1 MNLNTKFPN
10 NALVKNDRVL
20 VGDGAMG
27 TLLQAKGLLR
37 GGGCPEYLNR
47 THPQDIIDI
56 HRSFAEAGAQWLQ
69 TNTFGGSPFKLKAYG
84 LEAETAEL
92 NARAVALAREA
103 APNLPVWGDI
113 GPSGQLMIPLGTRTL
128 DEMIAGF
135 YTQAKALDD
144 AGVDGFLIETMAD
157 LQEAKAAV
165 MAVKALGPGRLIA
178 CSLTFEPGLRT
189 LSGDDPETVA
199 AVLQALGVHIIG
211 VNCGFGP
218 EPMVEILSRFKAVS
232 DRPLLVQ
239 PNAGLP
245 ILRNGETV
253 FPSTPEE
260 MADFVPR
267 LIAAGAHYIGGCC
280 GTTSAHIRTMS
291 QAAANQK
298 PIPPKAL
305 EFSTLAGFGETVLLS
320 NHLPMRWI
328 GERINPTARKKL
340 AESLRAGAYES
351 IAKEAEEQIKAGA
364 SIIDLNV
371 SLPTAPNSEA
381 ERLQLLTL
389 ACQRRIRSPLS
400 LDTPHPANMEP
411 ALKVMRGKPL
421 LNSTN
426 GDEEHLQAICK
437 LAATYGAALLGLTLD
452 RKGIPS
458 SAEDRLVIAKRI
470 VETAKSYGISRN
482 DIYIDGLT
490 LTAGASQALVPETL
504 RLIRMVKKELGVR
517 TILGVSNV
525 SHGLPLRPI
534 LNTAFLMMAMEAGL
548 DAAIINPFQ
557 PDLALF
563 CAAANVLTGRDVN
576 SQRFIALSQVT
587 EERPTDFRS
596 LKSNAVNSGT
606 ITNPV
611 SPVNPT
617 SPTSP
622 GVQTQPTNNP
632 DKISQLQ
639 NEILYGS
646 KEQIEP
652 LLKALL
658 QEKMPP
664 LDIVNNGILPALT
677 EVGERY
683 DRKVYF
689 LPQLLLAAEAAKL
702 ALAFLQPYLKQEGAT
717 SAGTVV
723 LATVQGDIHDI
734 GKGIVGLLLQ
744 NHGFRVIDLGKDV
757 ANAQI
762 IETAIAEKADLIA
775 LSSLMTTTLPQMGLL
790 CQTLRSRGLEIP
802 VLIGGAIVNED
813 YAQEIGAHYGA
824 DATDAVR
831 LALKCLK
838 KEAHPCSN

>member
-1 MNLNTKFPN
+1 MNLNTKFPK
-10 NALVKNDRVL
+10 NALVKNNLVV

-27 TLLQAKGLLR
+27 TLLQAKGLLQ

-47 THPQDIIDI
+47 SHPQEIIDI

-113 GPSGQLMIPLGTRTL
+113 GPSGQLMIPLGTRSL

-135 YTQAKALDD
+135 YLQAKALDD

-199 AVLQALGVHIIG
+199 AVLQSLGVHIIG

-218 EPMVEILSRFKAVS
+218 EAMVEILNRFKAVS

-260 MADFVPR
+260 MADYVPH

-280 GTTSAHIRTMS
+280 GTTPEHIRALS

-298 PIPPKAL
+298 PLPPKAL
-305 EFSTLAGFGETVLLS
+305 EFSTLAGFGETVVLS
-320 NHLPMRWI
+320 ERLPMRWI

-351 IAKEAEEQIKAGA
+351 IAKEAEEQIQAGA

-371 SLPTAPNSEA
+371 SLPTAPNSES

-389 ACQRRIRSPLS
+389 ACQRRIRAPLS
-400 LDTPHPANMEP
+400 LDTPHPANMEA

-437 LAATYGAALLGLTLD
+437 LAADYGAALLGLTLD

-470 VETAKSYGISRN
+470 VETAESYGISRN

-504 RLIRMVKKELGVR
+504 RLIRMVKQELGVR

-563 CAAANVLTGRDVN
+563 SAAANVLTGRDVN
-576 SQRFIALSQVT
+576 SQRFIALSQMS
-587 EERPTDFRS
+587 EEKPREKPQP
-596 LKSNAVNSGT
+596 NNNS
-606 ITNPV
+606 
-611 SPVNPT
+611 
-617 SPTSP
+617 
-622 GVQTQPTNNP
+622 

-664 LDIVNNGILPALT
+664 LEIVNTGILPALT

-702 ALAFLQPYLKQEGAT
+702 ALAFLQPYLKKEGAT

-723 LATVQGDIHDI
+723 IATVQGDIHDI

-790 CQTLRSRGLEIP
+790 CRALRSRSLEIP
-802 VLIGGAIVNED
+802 VLIGGAIVNEE

-838 KEAHPCSN
+838 KEAPPCSN

>member
-1 MNLNTKFPN
+1 MNLNTKFPH
-10 NALVKNDRVL
+10 NALVKNNRVL

-37 GGGCPEYLNR
+37 GGGCPENLNR
-47 THPQDIIDI
+47 THPQEIIDI

-84 LEAETAEL
+84 FEADTAEL

-135 YTQAKALDD
+135 FVQAKALDN

-211 VNCGFGP
+211 ANCGFGP
-218 EPMVEILSRFKAVS
+218 ESMVELITRFRAVS

-253 FPSTPEE
+253 FPSTPKE
-260 MADFVPR
+260 MAAYVPK
-267 LIAAGAHYIGGCC
+267 LIAAGAHYVGGCC
-280 GTTSAHIRTMS
+280 GTTPEHIKAMS
-291 QAAANQK
+291 QAAANLK
-298 PIPPKAL
+298 PLPLKAL
-305 EFSTLAGFGETVLLS
+305 EFSTLAGFGETVVLA

-351 IAKEAEEQIKAGA
+351 IAREAEEQIKAGA
-364 SIIDLNV
+364 SMIDLNV

-389 ACQRRIRSPLS
+389 ACQRRIRAPLS
-400 LDTPHPANMEP
+400 LDTPHPANMES

-426 GDEEHLQAICK
+426 GDEEHLQAICQ
-437 LAATYGAALLGLTLD
+437 LAARYGAAILGLTLD

-458 SAEDRLVIAKRI
+458 SAEDRLVIARRI
-470 VETAKSYGISRN
+470 VQTAESFGIARN

-504 RLIRMVKKELGVR
+504 RLIRMVKQELGVR

-563 CAAANVLTGRDVN
+563 CAAANVLTGRDAN
-576 SQRFIALSQVT
+576 SKAFIALSQET
-587 EERPTDFRS
+587 EERPADFRNIKANLGNTS
-596 LKSNAVNSGT
+596 TLT
-606 ITNPV
+606 
-611 SPVNPT
+611 NPT
-617 SPTSP
+617 SSTTPST
-622 GVQTQPTNNP
+622 QTQPNNNP
-632 DKISQLQ
+632 NKITQLQ

-658 QEKMPP
+658 QEQMPP
-664 LDIVNNGILPALT
+664 LEIVNTGILPALT

-723 LATVQGDIHDI
+723 IATVQGDIHDI

-790 CQTLRSRGLEIP
+790 CQTLRTLGLEIP
-802 VLIGGAIVNED
+802 VLIGGAIVNEA

-838 KEAHPCSN
+838 KEVLPCSN

>member
-1 MNLNTKFPN
+1 MNLNHIII
-10 NALVKNDRVL
+10 
-20 VGDGAMG
+20 GDGAMG
-27 TLLQAKGLLR
+27 TLLQAKGLLQ
-37 GGGCPEYLNR
+37 GGGCPELLNR
-47 THPQDIIDI
+47 THPQEIIEI
-56 HRSFAEAGAQWLQ
+56 HRRYAQAGAQWLQ

-84 LEAETAEL
+84 LEADTAEL

-113 GPSGQLMIPLGTRTL
+113 GPSGQLMIPLGSRSL

-135 YTQAKALDD
+135 YVQAKALDD
-144 AGVDGFLIETMAD
+144 AGVDVFLIETMAD

-165 MAVKALGPGRLIA
+165 MAVKALGKGRRIA
-178 CSLTFEPGLRT
+178 CTLTFEPGLRT

-199 AVLQALGVHIIG
+199 AVLQALGVDIIG

-218 EPMVEILSRFKAVS
+218 EPMIEILNRFKAVS

-253 FPSTPEE
+253 FPSSPEE
-260 MADFVPR
+260 LADFVPK
-267 LIAAGAHYIGGCC
+267 LVAAGAHYIGGCC
-280 GTTSAHIRTMS
+280 GTTPEHIQAMS
-291 QAAANQK
+291 AAAATMT
-298 PIPPKAL
+298 PLTPKTL
-305 EFSTLAGFGETVLLS
+305 SFSTLAGFGETVVLS
-320 NHLPMRWI
+320 DRLPMRWI

-351 IAKEAEEQIKAGA
+351 IALEAEEQIRAGA

-371 SLPTAPNSEA
+371 ALPTASNSEA
-381 ERLQLLTL
+381 ERLQQLTL
-389 ACQRRIRSPLS
+389 ACQRRIRAPLS
-400 LDTPHPANMEP
+400 LDTPHPASMEP
-411 ALKVMRGKPL
+411 VLKVLRGKPL

-426 GDEEHLQAICK
+426 GDEEHLHAICK

-452 RKGIPS
+452 RQGIPS
-458 SAEDRLVIAKRI
+458 SAEDRLVIARRI
-470 VETAKSYGISRN
+470 VQTAESYGISRN

-490 LTAGASQALVPETL
+490 LTAGASQALIPETL
-504 RLIRMVKKELGVR
+504 RLIRMVKQELGVR

-525 SHGLPLRPI
+525 SHGLPLRPV
-534 LNTAFLMMAMEAGL
+534 LNTAFLMMAMQAGL

-557 PDLALF
+557 QDLALYS
-563 CAAANVLTGRDVN
+563 AAADVLTGRDEN
-576 SQRFIALSQVT
+576 SQHFIALSNQT
-587 EERPTDFRS
+587 PKSTS
-596 LKSNAVNSGT
+596 LNHAIAASTVA
-606 ITNPV
+606 
-611 SPVNPT
+611 
-617 SPTSP
+617 
-622 GVQTQPTNNP
+622 P
-632 DKISQLQ
+632 DKLTQLQ

-664 LDIVNNGILPALT
+664 LEIVNNGILPALT

-689 LPQLLLAAEAAKL
+689 LPQLLLAAEAAKQ
-702 ALAFLQPYLKQEGAT
+702 ALAFLHPYLKQEGSV

-723 LATVQGDIHDI
+723 IATVQGDIHDI
-734 GKGIVGLLLQ
+734 GKGIVGLLLE

-757 ANAQI
+757 ANQLI
-762 IETAIAEKADLIA
+762 IETALAEKADLIA

-790 CQTLRSRGLEIP
+790 CQELRDRGIEIP
-802 VLIGGAIVNED
+802 VLVGGAIVNEA

-831 LALKCLK
+831 LALKCLT
-838 KEAHPCSN
+838 KEVRACLN

>member
-10 NALVKNDRVL
+10 NALVKNNLVV

-27 TLLQAKGLLR
+27 TLLQAKGLLQ

-47 THPQDIIDI
+47 SHPQEIIDI

-113 GPSGQLMIPLGTRTL
+113 GPSGQLMIPLGTRSL

-135 YTQAKALDD
+135 YLQAKALDD

-199 AVLQALGVHIIG
+199 AVLQSLGVHIIG

-218 EPMVEILSRFKAVS
+218 EAMVEILNRFKAVS

-260 MADFVPR
+260 MADYVPH

-280 GTTSAHIRTMS
+280 GTTPEHIRALS

-298 PIPPKAL
+298 PLPPKAL
-305 EFSTLAGFGETVLLS
+305 EFSTLAGFGETVVLS
-320 NHLPMRWI
+320 ERLPMRWI

-351 IAKEAEEQIKAGA
+351 IAKEAEEQIQAGA

-371 SLPTAPNSEA
+371 SLPTAPNSES

-389 ACQRRIRSPLS
+389 ACQRRIRAPLS
-400 LDTPHPANMEP
+400 LDTPHPANMEA

-437 LAATYGAALLGLTLD
+437 LAADYGAALLGLTLD

-470 VETAKSYGISRN
+470 VETAESYGISRN

-504 RLIRMVKKELGVR
+504 RLIRMVKQELGVR

-563 CAAANVLTGRDVN
+563 SAAANVLTGRDVN
-576 SQRFIALSQVT
+576 SQRFIALSQMS
-587 EERPTDFRS
+587 EEKPREKPQP
-596 LKSNAVNSGT
+596 NNNS
-606 ITNPV
+606 
-611 SPVNPT
+611 
-617 SPTSP
+617 
-622 GVQTQPTNNP
+622 

-664 LDIVNNGILPALT
+664 LEIVNTGILPALT

-702 ALAFLQPYLKQEGAT
+702 ALAFLQPYLKKEGAT

-723 LATVQGDIHDI
+723 IATVQGDIHDI

-790 CQTLRSRGLEIP
+790 CRALRSRSLEIP
-802 VLIGGAIVNED
+802 VLIGGAIVNEE

-838 KEAHPCSN
+838 KEAPPCSN

>member
-10 NALVKNDRVL
+10 NALVKNNRVV

-27 TLLQAKGLLR
+27 TLLQAKGLLQ

-47 THPQDIIDI
+47 SHPQEIIDI

-84 LEAETAEL
+84 LETETAEL

-135 YTQAKALDD
+135 YLQAKALDD

-218 EPMVEILSRFKAVS
+218 EAMVEILNRFKAVS

-260 MADFVPR
+260 MADYVPH
-267 LIAAGAHYIGGCC
+267 LITAGAHYIGGCC
-280 GTTSAHIRTMS
+280 GTTPAHIRAIS

-298 PIPPKAL
+298 PLPPKAL
-305 EFSTLAGFGETVLLS
+305 EFSTLAGFGETVVLS
-320 NHLPMRWI
+320 DHLPMRWI

-351 IAKEAEEQIKAGA
+351 IAREAEEQIQAGA

-371 SLPTAPNSEA
+371 ALPTAPNSES

-389 ACQRRIRSPLS
+389 ACQRRIRAPLS
-400 LDTPHPANMEP
+400 LDTPHPANMVP

-437 LAATYGAALLGLTLD
+437 LAADYGAALLGLTLD

-470 VETAKSYGISRN
+470 VETAESYGISRN

-504 RLIRMVKKELGVR
+504 RLIRMVKQELGVR

-563 CAAANVLTGRDVN
+563 SAAANVLTGRDLN

-587 EERPTDFRS
+587 EERPTDFRNI
-596 LKSNAVNSGT
+596 KSNPT
-606 ITNPV
+606 
-611 SPVNPT
+611 NPT
-617 SPTSP
+617 SPASP
-622 GVQTQPTNNP
+622 GVQTQPTNIP

-664 LDIVNNGILPALT
+664 LEIVNTGILPALT

-683 DRKVYF
+683 DHKVYF

-723 LATVQGDIHDI
+723 IATVQGDIHDI

-757 ANAQI
+757 ANQLI

-790 CQTLRSRGLEIP
+790 CQELRNRGLEIP
-802 VLIGGAIVNED
+802 VLVGGAIVNQD

-838 KEAHPCSN
+838 KEAPAC

>member
-1 MNLNTKFPN
+1 MNLNHIII
-10 NALVKNDRVL
+10 
-20 VGDGAMG
+20 GDGAMG
-27 TLLQAKGLLR
+27 TLLQAKGLLQ
-37 GGGCPEYLNR
+37 GGGCPELLNR
-47 THPQDIIDI
+47 THPQEIIEI
-56 HRSFAEAGAQWLQ
+56 HRRYAQAGAQWLQ

-84 LEAETAEL
+84 LEADTAEL

-113 GPSGQLMIPLGTRTL
+113 GPSGQLMIPLGSRSL

-135 YTQAKALDD
+135 YVQAKALDD
-144 AGVDGFLIETMAD
+144 AGVDVFLIETMAD

-165 MAVKALGPGRLIA
+165 MAVKALGKGRRIA
-178 CSLTFEPGLRT
+178 CTLTFEPGLRT

-199 AVLQALGVHIIG
+199 AVLQALGVDIIG

-218 EPMVEILSRFKAVS
+218 EPMIEILNRFKAVS

-253 FPSTPEE
+253 FPSSPEE
-260 MADFVPR
+260 LADFVPK
-267 LIAAGAHYIGGCC
+267 LVAAGAHYMGGCC
-280 GTTSAHIRTMS
+280 GTTPEHIQAMSA
-291 QAAANQK
+291 AAANLT
-298 PIPPKAL
+298 PLTPKTL
-305 EFSTLAGFGETVLLS
+305 SFSTLAGFGETVVLS
-320 NHLPMRWI
+320 DRLPMRWI

-351 IAKEAEEQIKAGA
+351 IALEAEEQIRARA

-371 SLPTAPNSEA
+371 ALPTASNSEA
-381 ERLQLLTL
+381 ERLQQLTL
-389 ACQRRIRSPLS
+389 ACQRRIRAPLS
-400 LDTPHPANMEP
+400 IDTPHPASMEP
-411 ALKVMRGKPL
+411 ALKVLRGKPL

-426 GDEEHLQAICK
+426 GDEEHLHAICK

-452 RKGIPS
+452 RQGIPS
-458 SAEDRLVIAKRI
+458 SAEDRLVIARRI
-470 VETAKSYGISRN
+470 VQTAESYGISRN

-490 LTAGASQALVPETL
+490 LTAGASQALIPETL
-504 RLIRMVKKELGVR
+504 RLIRMVKQELGVR

-525 SHGLPLRPI
+525 SHGLPLRPV
-534 LNTAFLMMAMEAGL
+534 LNTAFLMMAMQAGL

-557 PDLALF
+557 QDLALYS
-563 CAAANVLTGRDVN
+563 AAADVLTGRDEN
-576 SQRFIALSQVT
+576 SQHFIALSNQT
-587 EERPTDFRS
+587 P
-596 LKSNAVNSGT
+596 KSTFLNHANAVT
-606 ITNPV
+606 
-611 SPVNPT
+611 T
-617 SPTSP
+617 SVEKAAST
-622 GVQTQPTNNP
+622 VAP
-632 DKISQLQ
+632 DKLTQLQ

-664 LDIVNNGILPALT
+664 LEIVNNGILPALT

-689 LPQLLLAAEAAKL
+689 LPQLLLAAEAAKQ
-702 ALAFLQPYLKQEGAT
+702 ALAFLHPYLKQEGSV

-723 LATVQGDIHDI
+723 IATVQGDIHDI
-734 GKGIVGLLLQ
+734 GKGIVGLLLE

-757 ANAQI
+757 ANQLI
-762 IETAIAEKADLIA
+762 LETALAEKADLIA

-790 CQTLRSRGLEIP
+790 CQELRDRGLEIP
-802 VLIGGAIVNED
+802 VLVGGAIVNEA

-831 LALKCLK
+831 LALRCLK
-838 KEAHPCSN
+838 KEVRTCLN